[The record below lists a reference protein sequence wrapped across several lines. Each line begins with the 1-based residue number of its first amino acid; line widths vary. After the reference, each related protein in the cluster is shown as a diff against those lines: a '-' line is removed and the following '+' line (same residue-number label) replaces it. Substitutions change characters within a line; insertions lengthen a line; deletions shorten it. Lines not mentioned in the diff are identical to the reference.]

1 MFNNYLK
8 NKLFS
13 KEDDRF
19 KRNDITFYTIFV
31 ITLVNLKNF

>member
-13 KEDDRF
+13 KEDDF
-19 KRNDITFYTIFV
+19 VSKETILLF
-31 ITLVNLKNF
+31 IQYL

>member
-13 KEDDRF
+13 KKDDF
-19 KRNDITFYTIFV
+19 VSKETILLF
-31 ITLVNLKNF
+31 IQYL